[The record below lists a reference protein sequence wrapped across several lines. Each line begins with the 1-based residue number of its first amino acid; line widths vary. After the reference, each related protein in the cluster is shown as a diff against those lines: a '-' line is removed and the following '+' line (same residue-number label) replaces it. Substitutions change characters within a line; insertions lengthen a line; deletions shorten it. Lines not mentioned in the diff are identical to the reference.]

1 MGSVLDYTH
10 QPVNSTMELVLLIL
24 LTLQVTQGYNLQNR
38 GRALEVEVEG
48 NEIEKGL
55 SLFDIFNEGSGM
67 DEDSIVQG
75 IMEVDDEENED
86 YKSIFE
92 TLYGFG
98 TKFNKILF
106 DQSSPVQY
114 ALNYDYSEVIESLK
128 NIAEFLTSEDS
139 PGQYFAHFDYQSLL
153 ERITPTFYTAVPR
166 SLIGDFSDLPTDY
179 LREGVN
185 HVSEVG
191 VIESAKQ
198 FGLMVKEQAKSLI
211 SELSTTSIF
220 LYTVGV
226 GLLGGLLAISAPVTA
241 ILGSIFL
248 ALSGIISRG
257 SRNLF
262 NRIRER
268 DDYLFDGI
276 RTARSLLGAQGF
288 DEDVLDR
295 MAAGVMKAVDT
306 YSMLQGL
313 QGDNL
318 FDTS

>member
-1 MGSVLDYTH
+1 MGSVLNYTQ

-38 GRALEVEVEG
+38 GRALEGEGEG

-139 PGQYFAHFDYQSLL
+139 PGQYLAHFDYQSLL

-166 SLIGDFSDLPTDY
+166 SLIGDFSDLPSDY

-211 SELSTTSIF
+211 SELSTT
-220 LYTVGV
+220 
-226 GLLGGLLAISAPVTA
+226 
-241 ILGSIFL
+241 SIFL

-295 MAAGVMKAVDT
+295 MAAGVMQAVDT

-313 QGDNL
+313 QGDD
-318 FDTS
+318 FFTTS

>member
-1 MGSVLDYTH
+1 MGSVLNYTQ

-75 IMEVDDEENED
+75 IMEVDEEENED

-139 PGQYFAHFDYQSLL
+139 PGQYLAHFDYQSLL

-166 SLIGDFSDLPTDY
+166 SLIGDFSDLPSDY

-198 FGLMVKEQAKSLI
+198 F
-211 SELSTTSIF
+211 
-220 LYTVGV
+220 
-226 GLLGGLLAISAPVTA
+226 
-241 ILGSIFL
+241 GSIFL

-295 MAAGVMKAVDT
+295 MAAGVMQAVDT

-313 QGDNL
+313 QGDD
-318 FDTS
+318 FFTTS